1 MINVSVTAVKLGG
14 VAVLSACLMACST
27 FALPAQSEPSDNRVS
42 YWMEVAAE
50 HRVDWFERTLETSR
64 PDSVVALA
72 MFEAANAVEQEFPSY
87 LGLPPASSDLPVNE
101 AIDAAAIQALALLYD
116 FGESGR
122 SNLDPDAAALGKS
135 AAEAAFVR
143 GMAVTEHPNAP
154 FRTNAPPGTYIPT
167 ETVSAISEFDLS
179 LQPWALP
186 HRESARVA
194 PPPSLASEA
203 YLKDWAEVRDLGGKL
218 SVQRTEAQTETAWFW
233 FFIDMNPI
241 LREIAGTSGRT
252 PTQNAR
258 MYAMF
263 YMATDDAWIASAE
276 AKAHYQF
283 WRPVTAIRQADRD
296 AQAETDRDA
305 EWTSLISTP
314 PHPEYPCAHCV
325 QAAAQYAVL
334 MAEIGNTER
343 VFSIKSST
351 LPDAPAR
358 LVTLA
363 DYVDQTSLSRIYA
376 GAHYRFSNNAGEAA
390 GALVGRFVLDA
401 WPSEN

>member
-1 MINVSVTAVKLGG
+1 
-14 VAVLSACLMACST
+14 
-27 FALPAQSEPSDNRVS
+27 
-42 YWMEVAAE
+42 MEVAAE